1 MSPSEEPQEGEMNI
15 AQRVSVDPKVEEFL
29 SARRNLLIDGKWVSA
44 RSGKTF
50 PVYDPSTGAVM
61 AQVAEA
67 DAADVDKAVKAA
79 RKAFEQGPWPRMS
92 PSERGRTLW
101 KLADLIEKRTE
112 EFATLESLDNGKP
125 LAVARVADVPLTV
138 DMFRYMAG
146 WATKITGT
154 TIPISFPGEYLSFT
168 LREPVGVVGQIIP
181 WNFPLLMAA
190 WKLAPALAT
199 GCTVIL
205 KVAEQTPLSGLLL
218 GELCQEAG
226 LPDGVVNV
234 LAGYGET
241 AGAALAAHPEVD
253 KVAFTGSTEVG
264 KLIVQAAA
272 GNLKKVTLELGGK
285 SPVVVLDDADVEQ
298 VIPGAANA
306 IFFNHG
312 QCCCAGS
319 RLMIH
324 KKVFD
329 KVVAGVADLAKG
341 IKLGPGL
348 NPETQMGPLVSEEQ
362 FRRVTGYIASG
373 IEEAEVV
380 AGGGKGR
387 SNGGYFVEPTVLTNT
402 RPDMKVVREEIF
414 GPVVCAQPIT
424 DDHLDEIARQA
435 NSTTYGPAA
444 SVWTRDISKANK
456 LAKRIRAGTVWI
468 NCHNVFDASLPFG
481 GYKESGWGREMGEF
495 VLNNY
500 TEVKAVT
507 TAL

>member
-1 MSPSEEPQEGEMNI
+1 VNI
-15 AQRVSVDPKVEEFL
+15 AQRISIDAAAKQYVSMPRK
-29 SARRNLLIDGKWVSA
+29 LLIDGAWVNA
-44 RSGKTF
+44 ASGKTF
-50 PVYDPSTGAVM
+50 PVYDPSSGEILAH
-61 AQVAEA
+61 VAEA
-67 DAADVDKAVKAA
+67 DAADVDKAVSAA
-79 RKAFEQGPWPRMS
+79 RKAFDEGPWPRMS
-92 PSERGRTLW
+92 PSERGRLLW
-101 KLADLIEKRTE
+101 KLSDLIEKHAE

-125 LAVARVADVPLTV
+125 LSVARVADVPLTI

-154 TIPISFPGEYLSFT
+154 TIPISFPGEYLSYT

-205 KVAEQTPLSGLLL
+205 KVAEQTPLSGLRL
-218 GELCQEAG
+218 GELVAEAG
-226 LPDGVVNV
+226 IPNGVVNV

-241 AGAALAAHPEVD
+241 AGAALAAHPHVD

-264 KLIVQAAA
+264 KLIVKAAA
-272 GNLKKVTLELGGK
+272 GNLKRLTLELGGK
-285 SPVVVLDDADVEQ
+285 SPVVVLDDADVDA
-298 VIPGAANA
+298 VIPGAASA

-319 RLMIH
+319 RLMVH
-324 KKVFD
+324 KKIFD
-329 KVVAGVADLAKG
+329 KVVEGVADEAKK
-341 IKLGPGL
+341 IKVGPGL
-348 NPETQMGPLVSEEQ
+348 DPTTQMGPLVSDEQ
-362 FRRVTGYIASG
+362 FKRVTGYIKSG
-373 IEEAEVV
+373 IDEGAEIVV
-380 AGGGKGR
+380 GGKKA
-387 SNGGYFVEPTVLTNT
+387 SDNGGYFVQPTVITNT
-402 RPDMKVVREEIF
+402 KPEMKVVSEEIF
-414 GPVVCAQPIT
+414 GPVVCASPIT
-424 DDHLDEIARQA
+424 DADIEAIVRQA
-435 NSTTYGPAA
+435 NNTTYGLAA
-444 SVWTRDISKANK
+444 SVWSRDISKANK
-456 LAKRIRAGTVWI
+456 LAKGIRAGTVWI